1 MPKPKKQK
9 PDDTQPT
16 EFDEAFENFD
26 EAFDATDFEDDFF
39 DMLRNTSDFDMSAYW
54 NEPDF
59 LLADIVNAFVNM
71 SELEVGVTLFVKGK
85 TITGTLVSEK
95 QYLRDLSKTFRN
107 RVQVKKTS
115 KFTKQDS
122 AELNKMFDFTELS
135 ESNVADQLD
144 EFGMDRTKEF
154 PAIRFLH
161 MKNPVMVGTNGI
173 IDFGQM
179 PSTYIRVRLTQID
192 GWMLGQAANI
202 DMFKDDGNTEI
213 LH

>member
-1 MPKPKKQK
+1 M
-9 PDDTQPT
+9 
-16 EFDEAFENFD
+16 FENPD
-26 EAFDATDFEDDFF
+26 EAFDDADFEDDFF
-39 DMLRNTSDFDMSAYW
+39 DMLGHNTDFDMSAYW

-71 SELEVGVTLFVKGK
+71 SELEIGVTLFVKGR

-107 RVQVKKTS
+107 RVQVKKTG
-115 KFTKQDS
+115 KTTKKDR
-122 AELNKMFDFTELS
+122 AELNQMFDFTELS
-135 ESNVADQLD
+135 ESNVAEQLD
-144 EFGMDRTKEF
+144 EFGMHRNKEF

-161 MKNPVMVGTNGI
+161 MKNPVMVEVNGI
-173 IDFGQM
+173 VDFGQM

-192 GWMLGQAANI
+192 GWMLGQAANV

>member
-16 EFDEAFENFD
+16 EFDEAFEN
-26 EAFDATDFEDDFF
+26 FDATDFEDDFF

-173 IDFGQM
+173 VDFGQM